1 MQPGPASMDR
11 GKQKAITGFTCS
23 GGNEMSYKNR
33 GALVSAAVLAALIAS
48 TSIAARAQAVTSTAS
63 QISIGVAGIGGV
75 VTSAQGPEAGVWVIA
90 ETTDLP
96 TKFAKIVVTDD
107 AGRFVIPDLPKAN
120 YKVWVRGYGLV
131 DSPRVDGAP
140 GQTLNLAATIAPT
153 AAAAAKYYP
162 GMYWYSMLQIPA
174 ADQFP
179 GTGEKGNGIPPFLKA
194 RGAWIDTVKNSCQ
207 SCHALGS
214 ENIRSPHVKELG
226 NFENSTEMWMRR
238 LQSGQAMTNM
248 AVAMMR
254 LGPEK
259 GLSLYADWTDR
270 IANGEL
276 PESKPPRPTGLERNM
291 VVSLWDWAE
300 PTTYMHDAIS
310 TDKRHPSVNANG
322 YIYGSPEESTD
333 NVPVLDPVQNKTWFI
348 KHPYADPK
356 TPSLADEPM
365 GESVFWGDK
374 PIWDG
379 HTSNHNLIFDED
391 GRLWF
396 AARIRSA
403 DDPAYC
409 KAGSGLPSAKVV
421 PLTSSVRHLSLY
433 EPKTEKFT
441 LIDTCF
447 TTQHLYFG
455 HDANNT
461 LWTSAGGAGA
471 PVVGWLNT
479 KMFLETR
486 DAKMSQGWSPLIVDV
501 PGWGKRGAYA
511 EADQPVDP
519 ARQKRVIA
527 GFYGVQASPVDDTIW
542 GQSMDIGF
550 SRMDQPGYL
559 IHFIPGSDPANTSM
573 AELFQPPEGTFGPRG
588 IDIDT
593 KGVVWTALSSGQLA
607 SFDRSKCSQA
617 LKGPNT
623 VTGKQCAEGWSLYRF
638 PGPQFKGVDAS
649 GSADHAYYVW
659 VDRYNTFGLGED
671 VPLAM
676 TNGSESINALV
687 NGKFVTFHVPY
698 PAGFFTKNVDGRIDD
713 PNTGWK
719 GRGLW
724 TTSGTRTMF
733 HNETGKGE
741 RPRVFHIQLRPDP
754 LAH

>member
-1 MQPGPASMDR
+1 
-11 GKQKAITGFTCS
+11 
-23 GGNEMSYKNR
+23 MSYDKR
-33 GALVSAAVLAALIAS
+33 GAYVSAAVLAALIAS
-48 TSIAARAQAVTSTAS
+48 TSIAAHAQPATPPAKAS
-63 QISIGVAGIGGV
+63 EAQISIGATDIGGV
-75 VTSAQGPEAGVWVIA
+75 VTSGHGPEAGVWVIA

-107 AGRFVIPDLPKAN
+107 AGRYLIPDLPKAN

-131 DSPRVDGAP
+131 DSPRVDGTL
-140 GQTLNLAATIAPT
+140 GHILNLAAKVAPT

-162 GMYWYSMLQIPA
+162 GMYWYSMLTIPA
-174 ADQFP
+174 ATQFP
-179 GTGEKGNGIPPFLKA
+179 GTGDKGNGIPSFLKTQ
-194 RGAWIDTVKNSCQ
+194 GAWIDTVKNSCQ

-226 NFENSTEMWMRR
+226 TFANSTEMWMRR
-238 LQSGQAMTNM
+238 LQSGQAMSNM
-248 AVAMMR
+248 AVSMMR

-270 IANGEL
+270 IAKGEL
-276 PESKPPRPTGLERNM
+276 PSSKPSRPTGLERNM
-291 VVSLWDWAE
+291 VVSLWDWAS

-310 TDKRHPSVNANG
+310 TDKRHPTVNANG

-333 NVPVLDPVQNKTWFI
+333 SVPVLDPLQNKTWFI
-348 KHPYADPK
+348 KHPYDPK
-356 TPSLADEPM
+356 TPSLLDEPM

-379 HTSNHNLIFDED
+379 HTSNHNLIFDEA

-396 AARIRSA
+396 AARSRPA

-409 KAGSGLPSAKVV
+409 KAGSDLPSAKVV
-421 PLTSSVRHLSLY
+421 PLTTSTRQLSLY
-433 EPKTEKFT
+433 DPKTQKFT

-461 LWTSAGGAGA
+461 LWTSAGGTAA

-479 KMFLETR
+479 KMFLETG
-486 DAKMSQGWSPLIVDV
+486 DAKTSQGWSPLIVDV
-501 PGWGKRGAYA
+501 PGWGKRGAYV
-511 EADQPVDP
+511 EAAQPVDP
-519 ARQKRVIA
+519 AKQKRVIA
-527 GFYGVQASPVDDTIW
+527 GFYGVQESPVDDTIW

-559 IHFIPGSDPANTSM
+559 IHFIPGSDPTNTSM
-573 AELFQPPEGTFGPRG
+573 AELFQPPDGTFGPRG
-588 IDIDT
+588 VDVDM

-607 SFDRSKCSQA
+607 SFDRSKCKEPLA
-617 LKGPNT
+617 GPNT

-659 VDRYNTFGLGED
+659 VDRYNTFGLGEN
-671 VPLAM
+671 VPMAM

-687 NGKFVTFHVPY
+687 DGKFVTFHVPY
-698 PAGFFTKNVDGRIDD
+698 PAGFFTKNIDGRIDD

-724 TTSGTRTMF
+724 TTSGTRAMF
-733 HNETGKGE
+733 HSETGKGE

>member
-1 MQPGPASMDR
+1 
-11 GKQKAITGFTCS
+11 
-23 GGNEMSYKNR
+23 MSCKNR
-33 GALVSAAVLAALIAS
+33 GAYVSTAVLAVLIAS
-48 TSIAARAQAVTSTAS
+48 TSIAAHAQPATSPATATVG
-63 QISIGVAGIGGV
+63 QISIGATDIGGV
-75 VTSAQGPEAGVWVIA
+75 VTSGHGAEAGVWVIA

-107 AGRFVIPDLPKAN
+107 VGRYLIPDLPKAT

-131 DSPRVDGAP
+131 DSPRVDGTP
-140 GQTLNLAATIAPT
+140 GQTLDLAAKVAPT

-162 GMYWYSMLQIPA
+162 GMYWYSMLTIPA
-174 ADQFP
+174 ANQFP
-179 GTGEKGNGIPPFLKA
+179 GTGDTGNGIPPFLKTQ
-194 RGAWIDTVKNSCQ
+194 GAWIDTVKNSCQ

-214 ENIRSPHVKELG
+214 ENIRSPHVKQLG
-226 NFENSTEMWMRR
+226 TFDNSTDMWMRR
-238 LQSGQAMTNM
+238 LQSGQAMSNM
-248 AVAMMR
+248 AVSMVR
-254 LGPEK
+254 LGPQK
-259 GLSLYADWTDR
+259 GLSLYANWTDR
-270 IANGEL
+270 IAKGEL
-276 PESKPPRPTGLERNM
+276 PSTKPSRPTGVERNM
-291 VVSLWDWAE
+291 VVSLWDWAS

-310 TDKRHPSVNANG
+310 TDKRHPTVNANG
-322 YIYGSPEESTD
+322 CIYGSPEESTD
-333 NVPVLDPVQNKTWFI
+333 NVPVLDPIQNKTWFI
-348 KHPYADPK
+348 KHPYDPK
-356 TPSLADEPM
+356 TPSLLDEPM

-379 HTSNHNLIFDED
+379 HTSNHNLIFDD
-391 GRLWF
+391 AGRLWF
-396 AARIRSA
+396 AARGRPA

-409 KAGSGLPSAKVV
+409 KAGSDLPSAKVA
-421 PLTSSVRHLSLY
+421 PLTTSVRQLSLY
-433 EPKTEKFT
+433 EPKTQKFT

-447 TTQHLYFG
+447 STQHLYFG

-461 LWTSAGGAGA
+461 LWTSAGGAAA

-479 KMFLETR
+479 KMFLETG
-486 DAKMSQGWSPLIVDV
+486 DAKTSQGWSPLIVDV
-501 PGWGKRGAYA
+501 PGWGKRGAYV

-519 ARQKRVIA
+519 AKQKRVIA
-527 GFYGVQASPVDDTIW
+527 GFYGVQESPVDDTIW

-559 IHFIPGSDPANTSM
+559 IHFIPGSDPTNTSI

-588 IDIDT
+588 VDVDT

-607 SFDRSKCSQA
+607 SFDRSKCKEP

-659 VDRYNTFGLGED
+659 VDRYNTFGLGD
-671 VPLAM
+671 NVPMAM
-676 TNGSESINALV
+676 TNGSESISALV
-687 NGKFVTFHVPY
+687 NGKFVIFHVPY

-733 HNETGKGE
+733 HSETGKDE

>member
-1 MQPGPASMDR
+1 
-11 GKQKAITGFTCS
+11 
-23 GGNEMSYKNR
+23 MSDKKR
-33 GALVSAAVLAALIAS
+33 GALLSAAALAALIAS
-48 TSIAARAQAVTSTAS
+48 ASIAARAQTAAPSATAV
-63 QISIGVAGIGGV
+63 SIGATDIGGV
-75 VTSAQGPEAGVWVIA
+75 VTSGHGPEAGVWVIA

-107 AGRFVIPDLPKAN
+107 SGRYLIPDLPKAN
-120 YKVWVRGYGLV
+120 YKIWVRGYGLV
-131 DSPRVDGAP
+131 DSPRVDGSP
-140 GQTLNLAATIAPT
+140 GKALNLTATIAPT
-153 AAAAAKYYP
+153 PAAAAKYYP

-174 ADQFP
+174 ANQFP
-179 GTGEKGNGIPPFLKA
+179 GTDEGGNGIPPFLKTQ
-194 RGAWIDTVKNSCQ
+194 GAWIDTLKNSCQ

-226 NFENSTEMWMRR
+226 TFSNSTDMWMRR
-238 LQSGQAMTNM
+238 LQSGQAMSNM
-248 AVAMMR
+248 ALAITR
-254 LGPEK
+254 LGPMK
-259 GLSLYADWTDR
+259 GLSLFADWTDR
-270 IANGEL
+270 IAKGEL
-276 PESKPPRPTGLERNM
+276 PATKPARPTGPERNM
-291 VVSLWDWAE
+291 VVSLWDWAA

-310 TDKRHPSVNANG
+310 TDKRHPTVNANG

-333 NVPVLDPVQNKTWFI
+333 NVPVLDPIQNKTWFI
-348 KHPYADPK
+348 KHPYAPG
-356 TPSLADEPM
+356 TPSLLDEPM

-379 HTSNHNLIFDED
+379 HTSNHNLIFDES

-396 AARIRSA
+396 AARGRGA
-403 DDPAYC
+403 DDPSYC
-409 KAGSGLPSAKVV
+409 KAGSDLPSAKVV
-421 PLTSSVRHLSLY
+421 PLSTSVRQLSLY

-479 KMFLETR
+479 KQFLETG
-486 DAKMSQGWSPLIVDV
+486 DAKTSQGWSPLIVDV
-501 PGWGKRGAYA
+501 PGWGKRGAYV
-511 EADQPVDP
+511 ENDKPLDP
-519 ARQKRVIA
+519 DKQKRVIA

-542 GQSMDIGF
+542 GQSMDVGF
-550 SRMDQPGYL
+550 SRMDQPSYL
-559 IHFIPGSDPANTSM
+559 IHFIPGSDPTNTAM
-573 AELFQPPEGTFGPRG
+573 AELFQPPEGTFGARG
-588 IDIDT
+588 VDVDM

-607 SFDRSKCSQA
+607 SFDRSKCKEP
-617 LKGPNT
+617 LKGPAT
-623 VTGKQCAEGWSLYRF
+623 VTGRQCAEGWSLYRF

-649 GSADHAYYVW
+649 GSADAAYYVW
-659 VDRYNTFGLGED
+659 VDRYNTLGLGEN
-671 VPLAM
+671 VPMAM
-676 TNGSESINALV
+676 TNGSESISALV

-724 TTSGTRTMF
+724 TTSGTRAMF

-741 RPRVFHIQLRPDP
+741 RPRVYHIQFRPDP

>member
-1 MQPGPASMDR
+1 MSNTKYGAYAPAALLAILLAATALPASA
-11 GKQKAITGFTCS
+11 QPS
-23 GGNEMSYKNR
+23 
-33 GALVSAAVLAALIAS
+33 VPAAKVLPK
-48 TSIAARAQAVTSTAS
+48 V
-63 QISIGVAGIGGV
+63 SIGATDIGGV
-75 VTSAQGPEAGVWVIA
+75 VTSANGPEAGVWVIA

-107 AGRFVIPDLPKAN
+107 AGRYVIPALPKAN
-120 YKVWVRGYGLV
+120 YKIWVRGYGLV

-140 GQTLNLAATIAPT
+140 GKPLNLTATIAPT
-153 AAAAAKYYP
+153 PADAAKYYP
-162 GMYWYSMLQIPA
+162 GMYWYSMLSIPG

-179 GTGEKGNGIPPFLKA
+179 GTGENGNGIPSFLKKQ
-194 RGAWIDTVKNSCQ
+194 GAWIDTVKNSCQ

-214 ENIRSPHVKELG
+214 ENIRSPHVKALG
-226 NFENSTEMWMRR
+226 NFDNSTDMWSRR
-238 LQSGQAMTNM
+238 LQSGQAMSNM
-248 AVAMMR
+248 AVSMMR
-254 LGPEK
+254 LGPQK
-259 GLSLYADWTDR
+259 GLELFADWTDR
-270 IANGEL
+270 IAKGAL
-276 PESKPPRPTGLERNM
+276 PDAKPSRPSGLERNM
-291 VVSLWDWAE
+291 VVSLWDWAA
-300 PTTYMHDAIS
+300 PNTYMHDAIS
-310 TDKRHPSVNANG
+310 TDKRHPTVNANG

-333 NVPVLDPVQNKTWFI
+333 NVPVLDPVHNKTWLI

-356 TPSLADEPM
+356 TPSMADEPM

-379 HTSNHNLIFDED
+379 HTSNHNLIFDEA

-396 AARIRSA
+396 AARIRGPE
-403 DDPAYC
+403 DPAYC
-409 KAGSGLPSAKVV
+409 KAGSDLPSAKVA
-421 PLTSSVRHLSLY
+421 PLATSVRHLSLY
-433 EPKTEKFT
+433 EPKTETFT

-455 HDANNT
+455 NDPDNT

-471 PVVGWLNT
+471 PVVGWLDT
-479 KMFLETR
+479 KKFLATR
-486 DAKMSQGWSPLIVDV
+486 DAKTAQGWSPLIVDV
-501 PGWGKRGAYA
+501 PGWGKRGAYV
-511 EADQPVDP
+511 EADKPLDP
-519 ARQKRVIA
+519 NKQKRVIA
-527 GFYGVQASPVDDTIW
+527 GFYGVQASTIDRSIW

-559 IHFIPGSDPANTSM
+559 IHFIPGSDPANTSL

-588 IDIDT
+588 VDVDT
-593 KGVVWTALSSGQLA
+593 KGVAWTALSSGQLA
-607 SFDRSKCSQA
+607 SFDRSKCKA
-617 LKGPNT
+617 PLTGPNA

-659 VDRYNTFGLGED
+659 VDRYNTFGLGEN
-671 VPLAM
+671 VPMAM
-676 TNGSESINALV
+676 TNGSESISALV

-713 PNTGWK
+713 PKTGWK

-741 RPRVFHIQLRPDP
+741 RPRVYHIQLRPDP

>member
-1 MQPGPASMDR
+1 
-11 GKQKAITGFTCS
+11 
-23 GGNEMSYKNR
+23 MSYTNQS
-33 GALVSAAVLAALIAS
+33 AYVSAAVLAALIAS
-48 TSIAARAQAVTSTAS
+48 TSIGVHAQPATPPANATAG
-63 QISIGVAGIGGV
+63 QISIGATDIGGV
-75 VTSAQGPEAGVWVIA
+75 VTSGHGPEAGVWVIA

-107 AGRFVIPDLPKAN
+107 AGRYLIPDLPKAN

-131 DSPRVDGAP
+131 DSPRVDGTL
-140 GQTLNLAATIAPT
+140 GHTLNLAAKVAPT

-162 GMYWYSMLQIPA
+162 GMYWYSMLTIPA
-174 ADQFP
+174 ANQFP
-179 GTGEKGNGIPPFLKA
+179 GTGDKGNGIPPFLKTQ
-194 RGAWIDTVKNSCQ
+194 GAWIDTVKNSCQ

-226 NFENSTEMWMRR
+226 TFANSTEMWMRR
-238 LQSGQAMTNM
+238 LQSGQAMSNM
-248 AVAMMR
+248 AVSMVR

-270 IANGEL
+270 IAKGEL
-276 PESKPPRPTGLERNM
+276 PSSKPSRPTGLERNM
-291 VVSLWDWAE
+291 VVSLWDWAS

-310 TDKRHPSVNANG
+310 TDKHHPTVNANG

-333 NVPVLDPVQNKTWFI
+333 NVPVLDPIQNKSWFI
-348 KHPYADPK
+348 KHPYDPK
-356 TPSLADEPM
+356 TPSLLDEPM

-379 HTSNHNLIFDED
+379 HTSNHNLIFDEA

-396 AARIRSA
+396 AARGRPA

-409 KAGSGLPSAKVV
+409 KAGSDLPSAKVV
-421 PLTSSVRHLSLY
+421 PLTTSTRQLSLY

-461 LWTSAGGAGA
+461 LWTSAGSAAG

-479 KMFLETR
+479 KMFLETG
-486 DAKMSQGWSPLIVDV
+486 DAKTSQGWSPLIVDV
-501 PGWGKRGAYA
+501 PGWGKRGAYV

-519 ARQKRVIA
+519 AKQKRVIA
-527 GFYGVQASPVDDTIW
+527 GFYGVQDSPVDDTIW

-559 IHFIPGSDPANTSM
+559 IHFIPGSDPTNTSI

-588 IDIDT
+588 VDVDT

-607 SFDRSKCSQA
+607 SFDRSKCKEP
-617 LKGPNT
+617 LKGPNA
-623 VTGKQCAEGWSLYRF
+623 VTGKQCPEGWLLYRF

-659 VDRYNTFGLGED
+659 VDRYNTFGLGEN
-671 VPLAM
+671 VPMAM
-676 TNGSESINALV
+676 TNGSESISALV

-733 HNETGKGE
+733 HSETGKDE

>member
-1 MQPGPASMDR
+1 M
-11 GKQKAITGFTCS
+11 T
-23 GGNEMSYKNR
+23 YKNR
-33 GALVSAAVLAALIAS
+33 GAYVSAAVLAALIAS
-48 TSIAARAQAVTSTAS
+48 TSIAAHAQPATPPAQATGA
-63 QISIGVAGIGGV
+63 QISIGATDIGGV
-75 VTSAQGPEAGVWVIA
+75 VTSGHGPEAGVWVIA

-107 AGRFVIPDLPKAN
+107 AGRYLIPDLPKAN

-131 DSPRVDGAP
+131 DSPRVDGTL
-140 GQTLNLAATIAPT
+140 GNTLNLAAKVAPT

-162 GMYWYSMLQIPA
+162 GMYWYSMLNIPA
-174 ADQFP
+174 ANQFP
-179 GTGEKGNGIPPFLKA
+179 GTGDTGNGIPPFLKTQ
-194 RGAWIDTVKNSCQ
+194 GAWIDTVKNSCQ

-226 NFENSTEMWMRR
+226 TFANSTEMWMRR
-238 LQSGQAMTNM
+238 LQSGQAMSNM
-248 AVAMMR
+248 AVGMVR

-270 IANGEL
+270 IAKGEL
-276 PESKPPRPTGLERNM
+276 PSSKPSRPTGLERNM
-291 VVSLWDWAE
+291 VVSLWDWAS
-300 PTTYMHDAIS
+300 PTSYMHDAIS
-310 TDKRHPSVNANG
+310 TDKRHPTVNANG

-333 NVPVLDPVQNKTWFI
+333 NVPVLDPIQNKTWFI
-348 KHPYADPK
+348 KHPYDPK
-356 TPSLADEPM
+356 TPSLLDEPM
-365 GESVFWGDK
+365 GASVFWGDK

-379 HTSNHNLIFDED
+379 HTSNHNLIFDEA

-396 AARIRSA
+396 AARSRPA
-403 DDPAYC
+403 ADPAYC
-409 KAGSGLPSAKVV
+409 KAGSDLPSAKVA
-421 PLTSSVRHLSLY
+421 PLTTSVRQLSLY
-433 EPKTEKFT
+433 EPKTQKFT

-461 LWTSAGGAGA
+461 LWTSAGSPAA

-479 KMFLETR
+479 KMFLETG
-486 DAKMSQGWSPLIVDV
+486 DAKTSQGWSPLIVDV
-501 PGWGKRGAYA
+501 PGWGKRGAYV

-519 ARQKRVIA
+519 AKQKRVIA
-527 GFYGVQASPVDDTIW
+527 GFYGVQDSPVDDTIW

-559 IHFIPGSDPANTSM
+559 IHFIPGSDPTNTSM

-588 IDIDT
+588 VDVDM

-607 SFDRSKCSQA
+607 SFDRSKCKEP

-659 VDRYNTFGLGED
+659 VDRHNTFGLGEN
-671 VPLAM
+671 VPMAM

-724 TTSGTRTMF
+724 TTSGTRAMF
-733 HNETGKGE
+733 HSETGKDE